1 MIVVLHPGIY
11 SSIQDLGRSGFADIA
26 MPIGGAMDVYS
37 ATVAN
42 QLLRNTSTAAVLE
55 MTFGGMQLQFEK
67 EVCICLTGAD
77 FNPVINGE
85 AIAMN
90 TVIKAAKGSVLSF
103 GKKRYGVRTYLAVAG
118 GFDTA
123 VVLKSRS
130 FYKGVTERSQLVK
143 GDRLL
148 VQPSEAIGSRTQ
160 AKVKVNES
168 HFSSRMLSVSKG
180 PEFELLSERQ
190 QAVLLQTVFTISND
204 NNRVGYR
211 LEAPLKNSLQ
221 PILTS
226 GVLPGTV
233 QLTPSGTLLVLMRD
247 CQVTGGYPRVLQLC
261 EAGINRLAQKST
273 TDRVQFVLS

>member
-1 MIVVLHPGIY
+1 MIVVLHPRIY
-11 SSIQDLGRSGFADIA
+11 SSIQDLGRSGFAHIA
-26 MPIGGAMDVYS
+26 MPIGGAMDRYS

-42 QLLRNTSTAAVLE
+42 QLLRNTRNAAVLE

-77 FNPVINGE
+77 FNPEINGV
-85 AIAMN
+85 AITMN
-90 TVIKAAKGSVLSF
+90 TALKVAKGSVLSF
-103 GKKRYGVRTYLAVAG
+103 GNKRYGVRTYLAVAG

-123 VVLKSRS
+123 VVLNSRS
-130 FYKGVTERSQLVK
+130 FYKGVTKRSQLLK

-148 VQPSEAIGSRTQ
+148 VQHNEVIASRTQ
-160 AKVKVNES
+160 AKLKVNES
-168 HFSSRMLSVSKG
+168 HFSSKVLPVFKG
-180 PEFELLSERQ
+180 PEFDLLSEKQ

-221 PILTS
+221 TILTS

-261 EAGINRLAQKST
+261 EMAINRLAQKST
-273 TDRVQFVLS
+273 TDCVQFVLS

>member
-11 SSIQDLGRSGFADIA
+11 SSIQDLGRSGFAHIA
-26 MPIGGAMDVYS
+26 MPSGGAMDVYS

-55 MTFGGMQLQFEK
+55 MTFGGAQLQFEK

-77 FNPVINGE
+77 FNPTINGVV
-85 AIAMN
+85 IAMN
-90 TVIKAAKGSVLSF
+90 TVIKVVKGSVLSF
-103 GKKRYGVRTYLAVAG
+103 GNKRYGVRTYLAVAG

-130 FYKGVTERSQLVK
+130 FYTGVTEMSQLVK

-148 VQPSEAIGSRTQ
+148 VQPSEAIVARTQ
-160 AKVKVNES
+160 AKLKVHKE
-168 HFSSRMLSVSKG
+168 HFSSRMLSVSQG
-180 PEFELLSERQ
+180 PEFELLSEKQ

-211 LEAPLKNSLQ
+211 LEASLKNSMQ

-261 EAGINRLAQKST
+261 ETAINCLAQKST
-273 TDRVQFVLS
+273 TDRIQFVLS

>member
-11 SSIQDLGRSGFADIA
+11 SSIQDLGRAGFAHIA

-42 QLLRNTSTAAVLE
+42 QLLRNTSSAALLE
-55 MTFGGMQLQFEK
+55 MTFGGAQLQFEK

-77 FNPVINGE
+77 FNPTINGVV
-85 AIAMN
+85 IAMN
-90 TVIKAAKGSVLSF
+90 TVIKVVKGSVLSF
-103 GKKRYGVRTYLAVAG
+103 GYKHYGVRTYLAVAG

-130 FYKGVTERSQLVK
+130 FYTGVTEMSQLVK

-148 VQPSEAIGSRTQ
+148 VQPSEAIVARTQ
-160 AKVKVNES
+160 AKLKVHKE
-168 HFSSRMLSVSKG
+168 HFSSRMLSVSQG
-180 PEFELLSERQ
+180 PEFELLSEKQ

-261 EAGINRLAQKST
+261 ETGINRLAQKST
-273 TDRVQFVLS
+273 TDRIQFVLS

>member
-11 SSIQDLGRSGFADIA
+11 SSIQDLGRSGFAHIA
-26 MPIGGAMDVYS
+26 MPIGGTMDVYS

-55 MTFGGMQLQFEK
+55 MTFGGAQLQFEK

-85 AIAMN
+85 VIVMN
-90 TVIKAAKGSVLSF
+90 TVIKVAKGSVLSF

-148 VQPSEAIGSRTQ
+148 VQPSEVIASRTQ
-160 AKVKVNES
+160 AKLKVQKE

-180 PEFELLSERQ
+180 PEFELLSEKQ

-273 TDRVQFVLS
+273 TDRIQFVLS

>member
-11 SSIQDLGRSGFADIA
+11 SSIQDLGRSGFAHIA

-55 MTFGGMQLQFEK
+55 MTFGGAQLQFEK

-90 TVIKAAKGSVLSF
+90 TVIKVAKGSVLAF

-148 VQPSEAIGSRTQ
+148 VQPREAIVSRTQ
-160 AKVKVNES
+160 AKLKVQKE
-168 HFSSRMLSVSKG
+168 HFSSRMLSVSQG
-180 PEFELLSERQ
+180 PEFELLSEKQ
-190 QAVLLQTVFTISND
+190 QAVLLQTVFAISND

-211 LEAPLKNSLQ
+211 LEASLKNSLQ

-261 EAGINRLAQKST
+261 EASINRLAQKST
-273 TDRVQFVLS
+273 TDRIQFVLS

>member
-11 SSIQDLGRSGFADIA
+11 SSIQDLGRSGFAHIA
-26 MPIGGAMDVYS
+26 MPSGGAMDVYS
-37 ATVAN
+37 AMVAN
-42 QLLRNTSTAAVLE
+42 QLLRNMSTAAVLE
-55 MTFGGMQLQFEK
+55 MTFGGAQLQFEK

-77 FNPVINGE
+77 FNPTINGV

-90 TVIKAAKGSVLSF
+90 TALEVAKGSILSF
-103 GKKRYGVRTYLAVAG
+103 GKKSYGVRTYLAVAG

-143 GDRLL
+143 GDCLL
-148 VQPSEAIGSRTQ
+148 VQPSEATGSRTQ

-180 PEFELLSERQ
+180 PEFELLSEKQ
-190 QAVLLQTVFTISND
+190 QAVLLQTVFAISND

-211 LEAPLKNSLQ
+211 LGPLLKNSLQ

-261 EAGINRLAQKST
+261 ETGINRLAQKST
-273 TDRVQFVLS
+273 TDCVQFVLS